1 MLELCVKLLL
11 LARLRV
17 VTNYDDRLSD
27 GPEISLDD
35 DGVLGPEVRVHGL
48 QVLDPLGGE
57 DEDALVL
64 AGRRLSGAKA
74 GELGEDA
81 VV

>member
-1 MLELCVKLLL
+1 MGK
-11 LARLRV
+11 
-17 VTNYDDRLSD
+17 
-27 GPEISLDD
+27 GPEVYLDD
-35 DGVLGPEVRVHGL
+35 DGVLGPEVWVHGL

-64 AGRRLSGAKA
+64 ARGRLCGAEA
-74 GELGEDA
+74 FELGEDA